1 MVKANKWQ
9 SGTAILVGLSAIT
22 STITPLIIATPTLA
36 QATFSDVQGS
46 WAQSC
51 ITQLASNGIISGYPD
66 GTFRPNASV
75 TRAEFAAM
83 VNKAFPNAQRT
94 RNSIQFN
101 DVPSNYWAY
110 TAIQTASQTG
120 FLSGY
125 PGQVFK
131 PNQNIPRA
139 QVLVALASGLNYSP
153 TQPVT
158 TTLNANFT
166 DANVIPSYA
175 DNGIAAATEKSLVV
189 DYPDVKYLKPNQ
201 LASRAEVSAFLCQ
214 ALAGSGHASLIPQQ
228 YIAGNTGNSIT
239 AMISSGTL
247 IPVKYSQAKRIIVSP
262 KETAPLTLT
271 VATDVKNNSGS
282 VIIPAGS
289 QVVGQLQPITGGSQ
303 FVASQVVI
311 NGQQFPINAS
321 SQAITTTRNVR
332 DTNFLGLLE
341 DAALGSAAAAGISGI
356 TGNRHITVGKVL
368 TGTAIGTAIGA
379 NQNRNILS
387 TVRDTALGAAAGA
400 GISGVTGNR
409 TITAGKVI
417 GGAALGATIG
427 GIADRSSGNNV
438 VVINPNADL
447 TLTLN
452 SDLSR

>member
-1 MVKANKWQ
+1 MIKTNKWQ
-9 SGTAILVGLSAIT
+9 SGTALLVGLSAIM
-22 STITPLIIATPTLA
+22 SSITPLITATPTLA
-36 QATFSDVQGS
+36 QPTFSDVQGS

-66 GTFRPNASV
+66 GSFRPNASV

-83 VNKAFPNAQRT
+83 VNKAFPNTQRT

-125 PGQVFK
+125 PGQIFR

-175 DNGIAAATEKSLVV
+175 DNGIAAATEKRLVV
-189 DYPDVKYLKPNQ
+189 NYPDVKYLKPDQ

-214 ALAGSGHASLIPQQ
+214 ALTGSRQASLIPQQ
-228 YIAGNTGNSIT
+228 YIAGTGTSFT
-239 AMISSGTL
+239 ALISSGTL
-247 IPVKYSQAKRIIVSP
+247 IPVRYSQAKRIIVSP

-271 VATDVKNNSGS
+271 VAANVKNDNGS
-282 VIIPAGS
+282 VVIPVGS
-289 QVVGQLQPITGGSQ
+289 QIIGQLQPTTGGSQ
-303 FVASQVVI
+303 FIASQVMI
-311 NGQQFPINAS
+311 DGQQFPISAS
-321 SQAITTTRNVR
+321 SQAITTTRDVR
-332 DTNFLGLLE
+332 DTNFLGLLQ
-341 DAALGSAAAAGISGI
+341 DAVLGSAAAAGISGI
-356 TGNRHITVGKVL
+356 TGDRTITARKVL
-368 TGTAIGTAIGA
+368 TGTVIGTAIGA
-379 NQNRNILS
+379 NQNRDILS

-427 GIADRSSGNNV
+427 GIADRTGNNV
-438 VVINPNADL
+438 VVINPNTDL

-452 SDLSR
+452 SDLGR

>member
-1 MVKANKWQ
+1 MIKANKWQ
-9 SGTAILVGLSAIT
+9 SGTALLVGLSAII
-22 STITPLIIATPTLA
+22 SSITPLIIATPTLA
-36 QATFSDVQGS
+36 QATFSDVQGN

-66 GTFRPNASV
+66 GGFRPNASV

-83 VNKAFPNAQRT
+83 VNKAFPHTQRT

-125 PGQVFK
+125 PGQIFR

-175 DNGIAAATEKSLVV
+175 DNGIAAATEKRLVV
-189 DYPDVKYLKPNQ
+189 NYPDVKYLKPDQ

-214 ALAGSGHASLIPQQ
+214 ALTGSRQASLIPEQ
-228 YIAGNTGNSIT
+228 YIAGTGTSFT
-239 AMISSGTL
+239 ALISSGTL

-271 VATDVKNNSGS
+271 VAANVKNNSGS
-282 VIIPAGS
+282 VVIPVGS
-289 QVVGQLQPITGGSQ
+289 QIIGQLQPTTGGSQ
-303 FVASQVVI
+303 FVASQVMI
-311 NGQQFPINAS
+311 DGQQFPISAS

-332 DTNFLGLLE
+332 DTNILGLLQ
-341 DAALGSAAAAGISGI
+341 DAVLGSAAAAGISGI
-356 TGNRHITVGKVL
+356 TGDRTITARKVL
-368 TGTAIGTAIGA
+368 TGTVIGTAIGA

-427 GIADRSSGNNV
+427 GIADRTGNNV
-438 VVINPNADL
+438 VVINPNTDL

-452 SDLSR
+452 SDLGI

>member
-1 MVKANKWQ
+1 MIKANKWQ
-9 SGTAILVGLSAIT
+9 SGTALLVGLSAII
-22 STITPLIIATPTLA
+22 SSITPLIIATPTLA

-66 GTFRPNASV
+66 GSFRPNASV

-83 VNKAFPNAQRT
+83 VNKAFPNTQRT

-125 PGQVFK
+125 PGQIFR

-175 DNGIAAATEKSLVV
+175 DNGIAAATEKRLVV
-189 DYPDVKYLKPNQ
+189 NYPDVKYLKPDQ

-214 ALAGSGHASLIPQQ
+214 ALTGSRQASLIPEQ
-228 YIAGNTGNSIT
+228 YIAGTGTSFT
-239 AMISSGTL
+239 ALISSGTL

-271 VATDVKNNSGS
+271 VAADVRNNSGS
-282 VIIPAGS
+282 VVIPAGS

-303 FVASQVVI
+303 FVASQVMI

-321 SQAITTTRNVR
+321 SQVITTTRNVR
-332 DTNFLGLLE
+332 DTNFLGLLQ
-341 DAALGSAAAAGISGI
+341 DAVLGSAAAAGISGI
-356 TGNRHITVGKVL
+356 TGDRSITARKVL
-368 TGTAIGTAIGA
+368 TQYCSVKEI
-379 NQNRNILS
+379 
-387 TVRDTALGAAAGA
+387 
-400 GISGVTGNR
+400 
-409 TITAGKVI
+409 K
-417 GGAALGATIG
+417 
-427 GIADRSSGNNV
+427 
-438 VVINPNADL
+438 
-447 TLTLN
+447 
-452 SDLSR
+452 

>member
-1 MVKANKWQ
+1 MIKANKWQ
-9 SGTAILVGLSAIT
+9 SGTAVLVGLSAIA
-22 STITPLIIATPTLA
+22 STVTPLIIATPTLA
-36 QATFSDVQGS
+36 QATFSDVQGN

-83 VNKAFPNAQRT
+83 VNKAFPNSQRT

-158 TTLNANFT
+158 TTLNANFA
-166 DANVIPSYA
+166 DANAIPSYA
-175 DNGIAAATEKSLVV
+175 GNGIAAATEKRLVV

-201 LASRAEVSAFLCQ
+201 LASRAEVSGFLCQ
-214 ALAGSGHASLIPQQ
+214 ALGSSGQASLIPEQ
-228 YIAGNTGNSIT
+228 YIAGNTGTAIT
-239 AMISSGTL
+239 ALISSGTL

-271 VATDVKNNSGS
+271 VAADVKNNRGS
-282 VIIPAGS
+282 VVIPAGS
-289 QVVGQLQPITGGSQ
+289 QVIGQLQPITGGSQ
-303 FVASQVVI
+303 FVASQIVI
-311 NGQQFPINAS
+311 NGQQFPISAS
-321 SQAITTTRNVR
+321 SQAITTTRDVR

-356 TGNRHITVGKVL
+356 TGNRTITARKVL
-368 TGTAIGTAIGA
+368 TGTVIGTAIGA

-427 GIADRSSGNNV
+427 GIADRTGNNV
-438 VVINPNADL
+438 VVINPNSDL